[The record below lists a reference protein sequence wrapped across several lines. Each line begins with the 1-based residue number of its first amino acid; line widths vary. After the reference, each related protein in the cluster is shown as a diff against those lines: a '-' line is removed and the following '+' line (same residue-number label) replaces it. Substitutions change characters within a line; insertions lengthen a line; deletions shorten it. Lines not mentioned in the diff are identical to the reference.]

1 MSRAS
6 SHFDKGGERNGMIG
20 IHVGVLGVEG
30 IVVGIGGRG
39 VAGNGGSVK
48 TFWAV
53 GKVGNVGFGKD
64 GWVLGAWQ
72 RGSVGFSRI
81 GCVGNVGKG

>member
-20 IHVGVLGVEG
+20 IRVGVLGVEG

-39 VAGNGGSVK
+39 VARNGV
-48 TFWAV
+48 V
-53 GKVGNVGFGKD
+53 
-64 GWVLGAWQ
+64 
-72 RGSVGFSRI
+72 
-81 GCVGNVGKG
+81 

>member
-20 IHVGVLGVEG
+20 IRFGVLGVEG
-30 IVVGIGGRG
+30 IVVGIVGRG

-64 GWVLGAWQ
+64 GSWVLG
-72 RGSVGFSRI
+72 
-81 GCVGNVGKG
+81 KGEV